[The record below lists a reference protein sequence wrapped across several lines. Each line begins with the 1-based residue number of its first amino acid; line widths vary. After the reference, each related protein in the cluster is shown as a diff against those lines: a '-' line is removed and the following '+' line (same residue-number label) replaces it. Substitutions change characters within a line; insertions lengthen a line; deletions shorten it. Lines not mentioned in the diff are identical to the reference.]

1 MEGMVKI
8 MWNSKKSAVLSIIV
22 CFILVFV
29 LLVFA
34 FFGPWIFEFYMTA
47 YRGFKPGGEA
57 MRMLK
62 TVFAACFY
70 PSAIFAAVILYSLI
84 KLLFNIKGEKTF
96 IGENVTHLKVV
107 SWCCFVIA
115 LITLAGAFF
124 YMPFGF
130 VALAGGFVG
139 MLLRVLKN
147 VMQSAVEL
155 RQENDLTI

>member
-1 MEGMVKI
+1 
-8 MWNSKKSAVLSIIV
+8 MWNSKKSAVFSIAV
-22 CFILVFV
+22 CFILVFA
-29 LLVFA
+29 LLVFI

-57 MRMLK
+57 LAMLK
-62 TVFAACFY
+62 TVFASCFY
-70 PSAIFAAVILYSLI
+70 PSAIFAAIILYSLI
-84 KLLFNIKGEKTF
+84 KLLFNIKAEKTF
-96 IGENVTHLKVV
+96 IGENVTYLKVV
-107 SWCCFVIA
+107 SWCCFVIGV
-115 LITLAGAFF
+115 ITLAGAFF

>member
-1 MEGMVKI
+1 
-8 MWNSKKSAVLSIIV
+8 MWNNRKSVRLSIAVCLALAVVLAVLIFAGSW
-22 CFILVFV
+22 VFE
-29 LLVFA
+29 
-34 FFGPWIFEFYMTA
+34 IYMTA
-47 YRGFKPGGEA
+47 YRGFKPDGEA
-57 MRMLK
+57 FKMLK

-70 PSAIFAAVILYSLI
+70 PSAVFAAVILYSLL
-84 KLLFNIKGEKTF
+84 KLLYNIKAEKIF
-96 IGENVTHLKVV
+96 VEDNVKNLKRV

-115 LITLAGAFF
+115 VITFVGAFF

-147 VMQSAVEL
+147 VMQSALEL